1 MMIIMST
8 DASQKQVDQVI
19 VKVKALGF
27 DPHIVYGEERTV
39 IGVVGN
45 NPFIATQGQLFR
57 MPGCRPDHAHLAS
70 LQTHFPRVHSR
81 RYHLSIRR
89 G

>member
-57 MPGCRPDHAHLAS
+57 MPG
-70 LQTHFPRVHSR
+70 V
-81 RYHLSIRR
+81 
-89 G
+89 